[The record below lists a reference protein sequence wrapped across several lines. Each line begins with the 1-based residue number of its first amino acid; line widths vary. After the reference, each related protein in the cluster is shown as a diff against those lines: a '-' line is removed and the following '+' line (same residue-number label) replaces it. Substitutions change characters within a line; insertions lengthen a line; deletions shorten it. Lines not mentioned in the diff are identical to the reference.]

1 MMLEVFTSISGHPLQ
16 EATFSS
22 LIRTIFWIVVIG
34 YALRFI
40 AKLSV
45 VYAVNK
51 THEELRKQ
59 SFNAQPHQSHS
70 HKKKQMTP
78 DAEDVDFIE
87 IKD

>member
-1 MMLEVFTSISGHPLQ
+1 MLEVFTSISENPLQ
-16 EATFSS
+16 EATISS
-22 LIRTIFWIVVIG
+22 LIRTIFWIIVIG

-59 SFNAQPHQSHS
+59 SFNDQTHQSNS